1 MKTKTYSIGR
11 NPECDICYDDPRVSR
26 LHAMLRVHPTGKMVI
41 ISSGQNGTKVNG
53 LPITAE
59 VPYKVSRKDTVTFA
73 EARTL
78 DWSQIPNPMKH
89 LMLVL
94 WILAG
99 LLALSLLGLGLSKC
113 SCSSSQKNKEQI
125 EQKDVV
131 KKKSATK
138 NDSTANKQ
146 PKKDVGKDNNNDRTV
161 IAPPVDDTEPK
172 QGSNRKGRDRIVD
185 GDTIPS
191 ESQFF
196 PPQRPKAPVTTPRK
210 VVSPKGAGQQGGDKG
225 TKKPEEKPSPN
236 KKKIIY

>member
-1 MKTKTYSIGR
+1 MKTYSIGR

-26 LHAMLRVHPTGKMVI
+26 LHAMLRVYHNGKMEI

-53 LPITAE
+53 RPITAE

-78 DWSQIPNPMKH
+78 DWNQIHNPLKH
-89 LMLVL
+89 LKLVL

-99 LLALSLLGLGLSKC
+99 LLALSLLGLGVSKC
-113 SCSSSQKNKEQI
+113 SCSSPQKDKEKI
-125 EQKDVV
+125 EQKVDAG
-131 KKKSATK
+131 KKPSAK
-138 NDSTANKQ
+138 NDSTANQQ
-146 PKKDVGKDNNNDRTV
+146 PKKEVEKETNKDRANIV
-161 IAPPVDDTEPK
+161 PPVDAPSA
-172 QGSNRKGRDRIVD
+172 QRGSNRKGHDRVVD

-210 VVSPKGAGQQGGDKG
+210 EVTPKGGGQQGGDKG
-225 TKKPEEKPSPN
+225 TKKPEEKPTQK